1 MKKHVALQYLVSIMH
16 CNKRGFY
23 LQLTKKGYDMLN
35 NLETLFAPAK
45 KLAELNKSQFEKAMA
60 AQQAA
65 AKEYVALT
73 ESRIKA
79 AAAIKDME
87 SLSAF
92 VKDQVELAQ
101 SSFEKV
107 QAESKALMEEA
118 KAYNEEV
125 IKLIQEGNAVVTEE
139 VKSTVK
145 KAAKKAA

>member
-1 MKKHVALQYLVSIMH
+1 MCIMH
-16 CNKRGFY
+16 CSKEKLLLN
-23 LQLTKKGYDMLN
+23 LQTKGYDMLN

-45 KLAELNKSQFEKAMA
+45 KLAELNKAQFEKAVA
-60 AQQAA
+60 SQQAA

-73 ESRIKA
+73 EARIKA
-79 AAAIKDME
+79 ATAIKDIE
-87 SLSAF
+87 GLNAF

-107 QAESKALMEEA
+107 QADSKVLIEDA

-125 IKLIQEGNAVVTEE
+125 IKLVQEGNAVVTKE
-139 VKSTVK
+139 VKETVK

>member
-1 MKKHVALQYLVSIMH
+1 MKILLLTSSFP
-16 CNKRGFY
+16 NKKNQISG
-23 LQLTKKGYDMLN
+23 L
-35 NLETLFAPAK
+35 
-45 KLAELNKSQFEKAMA
+45 
-60 AQQAA
+60 
-65 AKEYVALT
+65 
-73 ESRIKA
+73 
-79 AAAIKDME
+79 
-87 SLSAF
+87 F

>member
-1 MKKHVALQYLVSIMH
+1 
-16 CNKRGFY
+16 
-23 LQLTKKGYDMLN
+23 MLN

-45 KLAELNKSQFEKAMA
+45 KLAELNKAQFEKAVA
-60 AQQAA
+60 SQQAA

-73 ESRIKA
+73 EARIKA
-79 AAAIKDME
+79 ATAIKDLE
-87 SLSAF
+87 GLNAF

-107 QAESKALMEEA
+107 QADSKVLIEDA

-125 IKLIQEGNAVVTEE
+125 IKLVQEGNAVVTKE
-139 VKSTVK
+139 VKETVK